1 MILTGP
7 PCKRMEEDMDT
18 VWKGWW
24 KQPSCDGLDHLL
36 QLDEIWGEPKCTI
49 HDTLT
54 QKNTS
59 TRDTVKIIK
68 SAEWKTLKN
77 KQKTK
82 NLHPE

>member
-36 QLDEIWGEPKCTI
+36 QLDEIWSEPKCTI
-49 HDTLT
+49 HDTLNS
-54 QKNTS
+54 KEHFYKGHCEDHKKCRVENT
-59 TRDTVKIIK
+59 
-68 SAEWKTLKN
+68 
-77 KQKTK
+77 
-82 NLHPE
+82 